1 MKWYRKTILGG
12 LLAVAATAAAGFVG
26 AVSMAH
32 DWTTA
37 SRASAG
43 LAPDPAPTREAVVQ
57 VYIGRAWGWRGRF
70 GGHSWIAVKPTDA
83 PVVSQFEILL

>member
-1 MKWYRKTILGG
+1 MVSKNDSRG

-57 VYIGRAWGWRGRF
+57 DLHRARVGLAGTVRRPQLDRRQADRRAG
-70 GGHSWIAVKPTDA
+70 S
-83 PVVSQFEILL
+83 VSA